1 MGAKVIREGKNI
13 SGRLLSLI
21 EKAAEE
27 FDDICEDM
35 ETAKVGVV
43 GEIYLKFNPFAHRNV
58 TGWLMD
64 RGIEIVPP
72 VLTDFFLQYF
82 VNRRTKKQSG
92 LEKSRVPE
100 FVFSGFYGFLM
111 KKVREVDRKA
121 SGFRYYRPFG
131 DIFEEAGYGRELVS
145 LNAIFGEGWLL
156 PAEIAS
162 YCRHGVSNVISLQP
176 FGCIANHIV
185 ERGIENRIKK
195 TYPGINLLSIDFDSG
210 VSDVNIVNRLLL
222 FMDNMV
228 MPGQE
233 QPVAT
238 GQVPPACHP
247 ELSPS
252 CHPERS
258 EGSAVST
265 H

>member
-1 MGAKVIREGKNI
+1 
-13 SGRLLSLI
+13 
-21 EKAAEE
+21 
-27 FDDICEDM
+27 
-35 ETAKVGVV
+35 V

-92 LEKSRVPE
+92 LDRSRVPE
-100 FVFSGFYGFLM
+100 FVFDGFYSFLM
-111 KKVREVDRKA
+111 KKVREVDHIA
-121 SGFRYYRPFG
+121 SVFRYYRPFG
-131 DIFEEAGYGRELVS
+131 DIFEEAGYGRELIS

-162 YCRHGVSNVISLQP
+162 YCRHGVNNVISLQP

-185 ERGIENRIKK
+185 ERGIENKIKK
-195 TYPGINLLSIDFDSG
+195 TYHNINLLSIDFDSG

-222 FMDNMV
+222 FLDNIR
-228 MPGQE
+228 MPDQSSPCPSGH
-233 QPVAT
+233 T
-238 GQVPPACHP
+238 LFCPPDQ
-247 ELSPS
+247 SSS

-258 EGSAVST
+258 EGSVTLSSIT
-265 H
+265 ETQRL